1 VCLRQDVRER
11 RDDACGAG
19 EEALQSD
26 CGGTGEDGE
35 RRGREGGR
43 EPVQLADV
51 RAAQLGADDV
61 RVLSKGGEKIRVEV
75 NAYVDGSVSVREQ
88 GVRRAYQR

>member
-1 VCLRQDVRER
+1 
-11 RDDACGAG
+11 
-19 EEALQSD
+19 
-26 CGGTGEDGE
+26 
-35 RRGREGGR
+35 
-43 EPVQLADV
+43 VQLADV